1 MRKKIYRMLV
11 AITGSS
17 NTAFI
22 FAMVNTIAL
31 LYFIVKNI
39 PTILLFPL
47 APVLL
52 PIALIIVNF
61 IIIQAILYKL
71 WEFSTSYC
79 NLW

>member
-31 LYFIVKNI
+31 LYFIVENI

-71 WEFSTSYC
+71 WEFLTSYC